1 MFTAGHAY
9 RRRLPH
15 FQKEG
20 RTYFVTFNTFNRWR
34 LPPLARD
41 IVLNHIKFDH
51 QRRIWI
57 SIALVMPDHVHLI
70 GTPIDFALHR
80 ILKGIKGSS
89 ARSVNKALDRRGPV
103 WQDESFDHELRRDE
117 SLQQKAEYIAMNP
130 VRKGLVERPEEYRW
144 LWIPE

>member
-1 MFTAGHAY
+1 MFTVGYAY

-20 RTYFVTFNTFNRWR
+20 RTYFVTFNAFNRWT
-34 LPPLARD
+34 LPSLARD

-70 GTPIDFALHR
+70 GTPIDSALHR
-80 ILKGIKGSS
+80 ILKGLKGSS

-117 SLQQKAEYIAMNP
+117 SLVQKGEYIAMNP
-130 VRKGLVERPEEYRW
+130 VRRGLVEKPEEYRW